1 MRIFY
6 AIGGIDDDN
15 YTFDVVEVESI
26 KELIDKIIK
35 TYYFPLSDKCDDLN
49 QSYNKMLENCDI
61 KAKKFD
67 FRGYLEEIVEFVN
80 KVYNVKRLS
89 REQAKGL
96 LIVLSVLTPALAEQ
110 IKEDVLNLKEPLVYY
125 SWPEKK
131 MY

>member
-1 MRIFY
+1 MILNKNGDQITTR
-6 AIGGIDDDN
+6 GIAL
-15 YTFDVVEVESI
+15 I
-26 KELIDKIIK
+26 IDKIIK

-110 IKEDVLNLKEPLVYY
+110 IKEDVKDFKVDD
-125 SWPEKK
+125 
-131 MY
+131 